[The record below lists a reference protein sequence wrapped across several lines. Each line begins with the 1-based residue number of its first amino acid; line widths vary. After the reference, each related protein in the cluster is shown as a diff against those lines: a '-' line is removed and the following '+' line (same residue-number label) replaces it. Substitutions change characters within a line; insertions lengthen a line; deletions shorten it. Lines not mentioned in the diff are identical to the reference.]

1 MDMSGDDVGTA
12 PGATPASFARELRAL
27 RQAAGLSQEA
37 LAERA
42 GVSVRGVSDLE
53 RGLHPAPQRE
63 TIARLARALGLD
75 AAGQRRLRDLA
86 RRSGAGR
93 RPPAHAGAATAETA
107 PGGTATLDVSSPS
120 RVPAAGPTP
129 GAFLGAAPAG
139 RLVGREEHMRGV
151 ARHIALASEGHGQM
165 VLLRGSPG
173 SGKTRLAQEVSM
185 VLLGQGYLVA
195 TGRCYDQEQT
205 MPYAPIRSALAHA
218 YTAAPP
224 TVRATSRRWPALTR
238 LLDPTEGSGEV
249 GDAGSD
255 APQRLFSGV
264 VGFLLEIALARP
276 LALLIDDL
284 HWADGATLSLL
295 LYLARHTREARILLL
310 ATYRISDWPGG
321 PPSGREDFADILLDL
336 DREELAENIAL
347 APLDR
352 AATAAMAAGLLD
364 GPEVSPALAD
374 AVHRVTEGNPFF
386 VRQVVRAL
394 VEQGAIQARHGVWI
408 SDAGGDIPVPDTVRA
423 VIRQRCARLS
433 ERTRTILG
441 VASVLG
447 HAFDV
452 EDLRRTVGVGEAEID
467 QALDEAAT
475 LGVAQP
481 VGAEQYAFDHMLTQQ
496 ALYADVSPRRRR
508 GWHRAAVAAIEQ
520 RPEPDRRR
528 RAAEMARHAV
538 QGGELG
544 RAAPYAILA
553 GDEAELVW
561 AHAEAE
567 GHYRMALALAREG
580 GDERVEAHA
589 LEKLG
594 GVLGMLSRPDE
605 ALNALEEGAALYR
618 RLDDREG
625 EGRATAGIGAAL
637 ADRGAVGAAVARLE
651 TMRAALEGRG
661 QGVSARLSYALSAV
675 LYGAGRYDEAMAAA
689 RRASEEALAAGD
701 RRLWAAA
708 ECYRGDV
715 LMQLRRP
722 TEAQR
727 VLAAVRP
734 VAEAAGDLDSL
745 AHSVH
750 DLASV
755 ALLLGRM
762 DEAEA
767 RIVEALELHLRRGVP
782 AMIGAGLLLHGWILY
797 YRGSWRQ
804 ARAILDQGMAALRE
818 LPPSWQTVVGLVWL
832 GRLDAAEGRWES
844 AARHAREAIAMGEGT
859 HLALP
864 LAYQTLAERALT
876 HGDAATARAVL
887 EPLAA
892 GDSLFVGLMLPTLV
906 EARLATGS
914 VAEAERTITALLG
927 EMGTQVPLVRV
938 EALRAHGMVRERQ
951 GHLVEA
957 EASFAAALHL
967 AHGMPYA
974 YAEARI
980 LGAWGHVRRA
990 CGDTTGAGQRLREA
1004 MTIARALGAEPYIAT
1019 LVAES
1024 STR

>member
-1 MDMSGDDVGTA
+1 MGMSGDDVGTV

-75 AAGQRRLRDLA
+75 AAGQRRLRDLV

-139 RLVGREEHMRGV
+139 RLVGREEHMRVV

-205 MPYAPIRSALAHA
+205 MPYAPIRSALTHA
-218 YTAAPP
+218 YAAAPL

-238 LLDPTEGSGEV
+238 LLDPTVGSGEV

-310 ATYRISDWPGG
+310 ITYRTSDRPGG
-321 PPSGREDFADILLDL
+321 PPAGREDFADILLDL

-394 VEQGAIQARHGVWI
+394 VEQGAIQARHGVWM

-433 ERTRTILG
+433 EGTRTILG

-605 ALNALEEGAALYR
+605 ALKALEEGAALYR

-661 QGVSARLSYALSAV
+661 QGVSARLSYTLSAV

-701 RRLWAAA
+701 RRLWAA

-767 RIVEALELHLRRGVP
+767 RIVETLELHLRRGVP

-980 LGAWGHVRRA
+980 LGA
-990 CGDTTGAGQRLREA
+990 
-1004 MTIARALGAEPYIAT
+1004 EPYIAT